1 MALFV
6 FVLFLR
12 VNYIFCINITDGISM
27 YPTLQDGQITLGS
40 SIANYERGDIIVA
53 WPNEGDTRVIK
64 RIIALP
70 GETIE
75 AKGSHIYIDGAEL
88 EEDYTNSHY
97 FDFWFKYT
105 LGENEYFIMG
115 DNRDNSYDSRIYG
128 PIKKDQLINKVYI
141 ILGNS
146 K

>member
-53 WPNEGDTRVIK
+53 MP
-64 RIIALP
+64 
-70 GETIE
+70 
-75 AKGSHIYIDGAEL
+75 
-88 EEDYTNSHY
+88 
-97 FDFWFKYT
+97 
-105 LGENEYFIMG
+105 
-115 DNRDNSYDSRIYG
+115 
-128 PIKKDQLINKVYI
+128 Q
-141 ILGNS
+141 
-146 K
+146 